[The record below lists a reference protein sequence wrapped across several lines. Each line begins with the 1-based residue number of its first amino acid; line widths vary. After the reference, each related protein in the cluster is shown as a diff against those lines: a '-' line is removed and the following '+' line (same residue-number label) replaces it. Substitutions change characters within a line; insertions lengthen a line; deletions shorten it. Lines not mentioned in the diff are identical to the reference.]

1 MNKPEKISWY
11 FLACIVVYVQCL
23 CPVHK
28 TKEL

>member
-11 FLACIVVYVQCL
+11 FMACIVYVQCL